1 MKYFVPDK
9 AVPELDLKLSDF
21 YPLDATDGGNIRFPL
36 TFDRLRL
43 HLEKARKE
51 LAVER
56 CHEVL
61 LKLAK
66 RDDNVHDRDYTL
78 AD

>member
-1 MKYFVPDK
+1 MQ
-9 AVPELDLKLSDF
+9 LRSLTLSLSDF
-21 YPLDATDGGNIRFPL
+21 YPLDATDGGNTRFPL

-43 HLEKARKE
+43 HLETAREE

-61 LKLAK
+61 LDIEK
-66 RDDNVHDRDYTL
+66 RNDNVDDRDYTP
-78 AD
+78 